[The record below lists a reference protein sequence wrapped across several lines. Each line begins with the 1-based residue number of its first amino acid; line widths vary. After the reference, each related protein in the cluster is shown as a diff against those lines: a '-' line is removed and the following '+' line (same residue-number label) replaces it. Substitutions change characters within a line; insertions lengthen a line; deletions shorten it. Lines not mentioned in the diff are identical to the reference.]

1 MNEAS
6 PLTMKRYRQLR
17 MSIFEQVLIVAM
29 LLTLTIAGVDA
40 LDGQKIG
47 KSDALTLAKMQG
59 QQELMASTSR

>member
-1 MNEAS
+1 MNEES
-6 PLTMKRYRQLR
+6 PLSVKRYRQLR
-17 MSIFEQVLIVAM
+17 MSTLEQVVLVAM
-29 LLTLTIAGVDA
+29 LLILMIAGVDA